1 MPPTKDPETTVTDT
15 AAGVPANLPAERGR
29 APIGIFDSGVGGLT
43 VARAVIDLLPDE
55 DVVYIGDTANG
66 PYGPLTIPEIRRHAL
81 AIGDELMRR
90 GVKAIV
96 IACNTASA
104 ACLADA
110 RERYAPI
117 PVIEVVRPA
126 VRRAVVATKNGRIGV
141 LGTEATIASRAYQD
155 SFAAAP
161 DLEITAVA
169 CPRFVDFV
177 ERGITSGRQIL
188 GLTQGYLEPLQEAGV
203 DTVILGCTHYPL
215 LSGVIQL
222 VMGDEVTLVSSAVE
236 TAKDA
241 FRVLTETDALHPQ
254 QGRQAQRAFS
264 ATGDPDS
271 FRKLSGRFLG
281 PSVGRVTHL

>member
-1 MPPTKDPETTVTDT
+1 MND
-15 AAGVPANLPAERGR
+15 

-43 VARAVIDLLPDE
+43 VARAVIDQLPHE
-55 DVVYIGDTANG
+55 SILYIGDTANG

-81 AIGDELMRR
+81 AIGDELMHR

-104 ACLADA
+104 AGLRDA

-117 PVIEVVRPA
+117 PVIEVVLPA
-126 VRRAVVATKNGRIGV
+126 VRRAVVATKNRKIGV

-155 SFAAAP
+155 AFAAAP

-203 DTVILGCTHYPL
+203 DTVVLGCTHYPL

-222 VMGDEVTLVSSAVE
+222 VMGDEVTLVSSAEE

-241 FRVLTETDALHPQ
+241 FRVLTESDMLHPHES
-254 QGRQAQRAFS
+254 REASRVFS

-271 FRKLSGRFLG
+271 FRRLSRRFLG
-281 PSVGRVTHL
+281 PTVGQVSHL